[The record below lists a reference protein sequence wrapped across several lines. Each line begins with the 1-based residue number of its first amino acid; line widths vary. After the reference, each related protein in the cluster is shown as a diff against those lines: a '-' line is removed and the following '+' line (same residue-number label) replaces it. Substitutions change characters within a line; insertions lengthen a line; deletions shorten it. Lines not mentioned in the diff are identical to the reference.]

1 MDLQFKL
8 NEFTVD
14 SRWWNNPNH
23 QWTGGGHTAE
33 TDPTKKGWRAVAFSK
48 GSSFV
53 LIGRKGVPG
62 CFSARLMS
70 DGRIDVAIYDEAVP
84 ETAVAALDAKE
95 LYADVF
101 RQVHGTPGWALEFIQ
116 ELESR

>member
-1 MDLQFKL
+1 
-8 NEFTVD
+8 
-14 SRWWNNPNH
+14 
-23 QWTGGGHTAE
+23 
-33 TDPTKKGWRAVAFSK
+33 
-48 GSSFV
+48 
-53 LIGRKGVPG
+53 
-62 CFSARLMS
+62 MS